1 MCVDDRVEA
10 ELGVGC
16 TAESE
21 HRMQS
26 WRRPRAGQR
35 PPPPRPAPPPEA
47 LFYLGSWASL
57 EPLSRHTFFPGM
69 EPAIS

>member
-21 HRMQS
+21 QHRMQS

-35 PPPPRPAPPPEA
+35 PPPRPAPPPEA

-57 EPLSRHTFFPGM
+57 EPLSRHTFFPEM

>member
-1 MCVDDRVEA
+1 MTVWRPSWVWAVQLNLSIECKA
-10 ELGVGC
+10 GGGPEL
-16 TAESE
+16 ASA
-21 HRMQS
+21 R
-26 WRRPRAGQR
+26 
-35 PPPPRPAPPPEA
+35 PPPRPAPPPEA